1 MLMRAIAW
9 RRLVL
14 LAVVLTSAAIVQAC
28 WRTHAA
34 QACDVCAIYAA
45 TALQETRRGPWLG
58 IAQQFTRFDTEQA
71 DGQQVANPG
80 EWMDSSITQL
90 LVGYNLDHRWGFQ
103 ISLPYIVKSYRRME
117 ETGLNDGRT
126 SGIGDAALLGRFHA
140 LNFAG
145 AETILRV
152 SMLGGFKLATGD
164 SNRLGEELDEPG
176 EEDGHEV
183 SGIHGHDLALGSGS
197 IDGIVGATAFAS
209 WQRLFVSGAI
219 QYKITTE
226 GDFDYEYAD
235 ELSYAAG
242 PGIYVL
248 LDPAYSVALQADFS
262 GEAKG
267 TDRQAGER
275 VGDSAMTALYAGPRV
290 HATYKRALQFEFG
303 GELPLIQNNSGLQ
316 VVPDYRLR
324 GGLVWHF

>member
-1 MLMRAIAW
+1 MLMRAIAL

-14 LAVVLTSAAIVQAC
+14 FTALLASVVIGQAC
-28 WRTHAA
+28 WRTETA

-45 TALQETRRGPWLG
+45 TALQETRRGPWVG
-58 IAQQFTRFDTEQA
+58 IAQQFTRFDTEQE
-71 DGQQVANPG
+71 DGHQVANPG

-90 LVGYNLDHRWGFQ
+90 LVGYNLDHRWSFQ

-145 AETILRV
+145 AETTLRV
-152 SMLGGFKLATGD
+152 SVLGGFKLATGD
-164 SNRLGEELDEPG
+164 SNRLGEELEEHG
-176 EEDGHEV
+176 EDEV

-197 IDGIVGATAFAS
+197 IDGIVGTTAFAS
-209 WQRLFVSGAI
+209 WRRLFVSGAL

-226 GDFDYEYAD
+226 GDFDYEFAN
-235 ELSYAAG
+235 ELTYAAG

-262 GEAKG
+262 GESKG

-316 VVPDYRLR
+316 IVPDYRLR